1 MIYVVKCK
9 GGMYSDRERRDMQ
22 MREHLGDNW
31 KRRVESGEV
40 IPAYEAARRA
50 RKAKEAKLNAEKRK
64 AIDAGL
70 QQSVQKGDISSSDAS
85 YMGNYNKAKHS

>member
-1 MIYVVKCK
+1 MVYVVKCK
-9 GGMYSDRERRDMQ
+9 GGLYSDREKREMQ

-31 KRRVESGEV
+31 RDRVKSGEV

-50 RKAKEAKLNAEKRK
+50 RKAKADKLNTEKRE

-70 QQSVQKGDISSSDAS
+70 RQSAQKGDISATDAIH
-85 YMGNYNKAKHS
+85 MANYNKAKHS